1 MELEQMLSLVDKRR
15 EGFNLMVD
23 ATSALESP
31 LIVETGCARQ
41 ENNFQGDGMSTL
53 IWDAVANRTNGS
65 VISVD
70 LNPMAVSFASARV
83 GPRTKVYNADSVVL
97 LRDLEIDLIRSGK
110 KIDLLY
116 LDSYDFDAHNP
127 HPSSLHHIFELLSIK
142 QALRPGTLVAVDD
155 NFEHNGQ
162 WIGKGAYVAQ
172 WMANVNKKMVY
183 RGYQWIWEW

>member
-1 MELEQMLSLVDKRR
+1 MELEEMLSLVGIRQD
-15 EGFNLMVD
+15 GFRLMVD
-23 ATSALESP
+23 AMSKIQAP
-31 LIVETGCARQ
+31 LIVETGCARE
-41 ENNFQGDGMSTL
+41 ENNFKGDGMSTL
-53 IWDAVANRTNGS
+53 IWDAVANRTNGI

-70 LNPMAVSFASARV
+70 LSPVAVAFSSSNV
-83 GPRTKVYNADSVVL
+83 GPRTKVYQSDSVAL
-97 LRDLEIDLIRSGK
+97 LRDVEADLINSEK

-116 LDSYDFDAHNP
+116 LDSYDFDAQNP

>member
-1 MELEQMLSLVDKRR
+1 MELEKMLSLVGIRYN
-15 EGFNLMVD
+15 GFMCMVD
-23 ATSALESP
+23 AVSKLDAP

-41 ENNFQGDGMSTL
+41 ENNYQGDGMSTL

-65 VISVD
+65 VLSVD
-70 LNPMAVSFASARV
+70 LNPEAVAFAKANV
-83 GPRTKVYNADSVVL
+83 GSRTAVHMSDSVVF
-97 LRDLEIDLIRSGK
+97 LRDLEADLIKSGK
-110 KIDLLY
+110 AIDLLY

-155 NFEHNGQ
+155 NFEFEGQ
-162 WIGKGAYVAQ
+162 WVGKGAYVAQ
-172 WMANVNKKMVY
+172 WMANVNKRMVH

>member
-1 MELEQMLSLVDKRR
+1 
-15 EGFNLMVD
+15 
-23 ATSALESP
+23 
-31 LIVETGCARQ
+31 
-41 ENNFQGDGMSTL
+41 MSTL

-70 LNPMAVSFASARV
+70 LNPIAVSFASANV
-83 GPRTKVYNADSVVL
+83 GPRTKVHKSDSVVF
-97 LRDLEIDLIRSGK
+97 LRDLEADLIKSGK

-116 LDSYDFDAHNP
+116 LDSYDFDADNP

-155 NFEHNGQ
+155 NFEYNGQ

>member
-1 MELEQMLSLVDKRR
+1 MELEEMLSLVGIRQN
-15 EGFNLMVD
+15 GFRLMVD
-23 ATSALESP
+23 AMSKLESP

-53 IWDAVANRTNGS
+53 IWDAVANRTNGK

-70 LNPMAVSFASARV
+70 LNPAAAAFAQSNV
-83 GPRTKVYNADSVVL
+83 GPRATVYNADSVVF
-97 LRDLEIDLIRSGK
+97 LRDLEADLINTGK
-110 KIDLLY
+110 TIDLLY
-116 LDSYDFDAHNP
+116 LDSYDFDGENP

-142 QALRPGTLVAVDD
+142 QGLRPGSLIAVDD

-162 WIGKGAYVAQ
+162 WMGKGAYVAQ